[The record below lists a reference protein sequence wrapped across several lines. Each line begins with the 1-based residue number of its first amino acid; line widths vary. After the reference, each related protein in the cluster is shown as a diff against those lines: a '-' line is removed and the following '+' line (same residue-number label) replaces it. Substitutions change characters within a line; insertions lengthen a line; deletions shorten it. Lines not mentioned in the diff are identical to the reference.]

1 VGTARVTT
9 ASSQRWAL
17 RTVRDVQPDAPND
30 RTLVVLDRPL
40 SGVEPTVSS
49 ADAPVVYL
57 LRQRAALFGHNAPD
71 WKAMSKEVRCMYD
84 PPSCDEPPPAHATDW
99 PGIGA
104 IAGSVIDLDAVYPR
118 VAPGSWLA
126 LEKAGKTQLYLVK
139 GVATPSVSRFA
150 MSAKVT
156 RVSPDLTAD
165 LGAYG
170 LRETTV
176 YGQSEQVDLAEV
188 AITSPLAAGVDTL
201 TLAAATP
208 DLPEGRQ
215 LLLAGLTPIG
225 EQAGEIVQVKSVAG
239 VVVTLEKPLL
249 NSYERKSV
257 VVYGNVAAATH
268 GESRSEVLGSGD
280 AGRVFQRFDLRN
292 KPVTYRASDAA
303 SGSTSTLEVR
313 VNSVAWQERP
323 SFFERGRS
331 DRVFITRLADDGAT
345 RVTFGDGV
353 NGARL
358 PAGVENITATY
369 RVGSGLD
376 GLVKPGQ
383 LSLLMTRPLGVKSVV
398 NPLAPAGADDPE
410 TRDQARENAPI
421 TVLTFE
427 RIVSLADFEN
437 FARSFGGI
445 AKAQAALLW
454 QGEHR
459 VVFVTVAGL
468 QGAALPAGDPLLE
481 RLRSAI
487 RKAGAVLVPFDLL
500 SYESLSFALRAEII
514 PVEGFLTNE
523 VMAAAQAAVQS
534 AFSFEQRSLGQSVTR
549 SEVIAAIQSAPGVQ
563 AVNLKAFHFT
573 GDSPVA
579 DRGQA
584 APVAQRLIALP
595 TRRSEETATVL
606 PVQLIVVD
614 PAQIELE
621 PVTVFGK

>member
-1 VGTARVTT
+1 
-9 ASSQRWAL
+9 
-17 RTVRDVQPDAPND
+17 
-30 RTLVVLDRPL
+30 
-40 SGVEPTVSS
+40 
-49 ADAPVVYL
+49 
-57 LRQRAALFGHNAPD
+57 
-71 WKAMSKEVRCMYD
+71 
-84 PPSCDEPPPAHATDW
+84 
-99 PGIGA
+99 
-104 IAGSVIDLDAVYPR
+104 
-118 VAPGSWLA
+118 
-126 LEKAGKTQLYLVK
+126 
-139 GVATPSVSRFA
+139 
-150 MSAKVT
+150 
-156 RVSPDLTAD
+156 
-165 LGAYG
+165 
-170 LRETTV
+170 
-176 YGQSEQVDLAEV
+176 
-188 AITSPLAAGVDTL
+188 
-201 TLAAATP
+201 
-208 DLPEGRQ
+208 
-215 LLLAGLTPIG
+215 
-225 EQAGEIVQVKSVAG
+225 
-239 VVVTLEKPLL
+239 
-249 NSYERKSV
+249 
-257 VVYGNVAAATH
+257 
-268 GESRSEVLGSGD
+268 
-280 AGRVFQRFDLRN
+280 
-292 KPVTYRASDAA
+292 
-303 SGSTSTLEVR
+303 
-313 VNSVAWQERP
+313 
-323 SFFERGRS
+323 
-331 DRVFITRLADDGAT
+331 
-345 RVTFGDGV
+345 
-353 NGARL
+353 
-358 PAGVENITATY
+358 
-369 RVGSGLD
+369 
-376 GLVKPGQ
+376 
-383 LSLLMTRPLGVKSVV
+383 MTRPLGVKSVV

-563 AVNLKAFHFT
+563 AVNLKAFHLT